1 MAVAGASELLGY
13 AFKRPELLRQA
24 LTHRSFGSPNNE
36 RLEFLGDSV
45 LNCAVAS
52 CLFRLYPKLS
62 EGELSRLRAHLVK
75 EQTLAEIARRLNL
88 GKQLVLGEGEV
99 RSGGAD
105 RPSILADGLEALLG
119 AVYLDGG
126 FPAAEEMVSSL
137 YNGYLENIDP
147 QAMGKDP
154 KTLLQ
159 EYLQGRRLALPQY
172 SIVSTTG
179 EAHKQLFQV
188 ECLIQDLDV
197 RSLGKGHSRRSAEQN
212 AAQIAYQLATSNA

>member
-1 MAVAGASELLGY
+1 MTVSGASQLLDY
-13 AFKRPELLRQA
+13 SFRKPELLRQA
-24 LTHRSFGSPNNE
+24 LTHRSFGAPNNE

-52 CLFRLYPKLS
+52 CLFRLYPQLS

-105 RPSILADGLEALLG
+105 RPSILADSLEALLG

-126 FPAAEEMVSSL
+126 FPAAEEVVSGL
-137 YNGYLENIDP
+137 YTGYLDDIDP
-147 QAMGKDP
+147 KTLGKDP

-188 ECLIQDLDV
+188 ECMIQDLNI
-197 RSLGKGHSRRSAEQN
+197 RSLGKGHSRRTAEQN
-212 AAQIAYQLATSNA
+212 AAQIAYQLATSHA

>member
-1 MAVAGASELLGY
+1 MQLLGY
-13 AFKRPELLRQA
+13 VFKQPDLLRQA
-24 LTHRSFGSPNNE
+24 LTHRSFGTPNNE

-52 CLFRLYPKLS
+52 CLFRLYPNLS
-62 EGELSRLRAHLVK
+62 EGELSRLRAHFVK
-75 EQTLAEIARRLNL
+75 EPTLAEIARRQSL
-88 GKQLVLGEGEV
+88 GKQLVLGEGEM

-119 AVYLDGG
+119 AIYLDGG
-126 FPAAEEMVSSL
+126 FSAAEQVVSHL
-137 YNGYLENIDP
+137 YTGLLDNVDP
-147 QAMGKDP
+147 QTLGKDP

-172 SIVSTTG
+172 TIVSTTG

-188 ECLIQDLDV
+188 ECLVQDLNI

-212 AAQIAYQLATSNA
+212 AAQTAYQLAISNA

>member
-13 AFKRPELLRQA
+13 AFKKPELLRQA
-24 LTHRSFGSPNNE
+24 LTHRSFGTPNNE

-62 EGELSRLRAHLVK
+62 EGELSRLRANLVK
-75 EQTLAEIARRLNL
+75 EQTLAEIARRQHL
-88 GKQLVLGEGEV
+88 GKRLVLGEGEV

-105 RPSILADGLEALLG
+105 RPSILADGLEAILG
-119 AVYLDGG
+119 AIYLDGG
-126 FPAAEEMVSSL
+126 FPVAEEVVSRL
-137 YNGYLENIDP
+137 YTGYLEGVDL
-147 QAMGKDP
+147 QTLGKDP

-172 SIVSTTG
+172 TIVSTTG

-188 ECLIQDLDV
+188 ECLIQDLDI

-212 AAQIAYQLATSNA
+212 AAQLAYQLATSHV

>member
-1 MAVAGASELLGY
+1 MDVAGASELLGY

-147 QAMGKDP
+147 QTMGKDP

-188 ECLIQDLDV
+188 ECLIQDLDI

-212 AAQIAYQLATSNA
+212 AAQIAYQLANSNA

>member
-1 MAVAGASELLGY
+1 MAVSGASELLGY
-13 AFKRPELLRQA
+13 VFKKPELLRQA
-24 LTHRSFGSPNNE
+24 LTHRSFGASNNE

-52 CLFRLYPKLS
+52 CLFRLYPNLS

-75 EQTLAEIARRLNL
+75 EPTLAEIARRLNL
-88 GKQLVLGEGEV
+88 GKQLVLGEGEI

-105 RPSILADGLEALLG
+105 RPSILADCLEALLG
-119 AVYLDGG
+119 AIYLDSG
-126 FPAAEEMVSSL
+126 FPAAEDVVSRL
-137 YNGYLENIDP
+137 YAGLLQKVDP
-147 QAMGKDP
+147 QTLGKDP

-188 ECLIQDLDV
+188 ECLIQDLDI
-197 RSLGKGHSRRSAEQN
+197 RSLGKGHSRRSAEQS
-212 AAQIAYQLATSNA
+212 AAQLAYQLATSNV